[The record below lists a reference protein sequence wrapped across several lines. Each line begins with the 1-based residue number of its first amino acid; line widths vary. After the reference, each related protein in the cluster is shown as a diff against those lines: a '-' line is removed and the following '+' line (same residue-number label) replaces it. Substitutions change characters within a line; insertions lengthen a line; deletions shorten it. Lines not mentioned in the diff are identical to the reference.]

1 MMSSIGLSGHAF
13 IPLLSSF
20 ACAVPGIMATRTIKN
35 PKDRIITI
43 LIAPLMTCSARL
55 PVYSLIIGAF
65 IPNRTIGL
73 FNLQGLVL
81 FGLYISGIFAA
92 VMVAWV
98 LNRLLGKN
106 DYQPLLME
114 LPSYHLP
121 RMRNIAIG
129 LWERARIFL
138 IRVST
143 IIFATSVLLWVL
155 SSYPVP
161 PEGTTGTAI
170 QYSFVGRLGH
180 LIEYLV
186 QPIGFNWQ
194 IAVALIPGMAAR
206 EIAVSALGTVYAL
219 SASGDDL
226 SITLAPL
233 ISSNW
238 SLPTALSL
246 LAWFVFAPQCFATL
260 GVIRRETNS
269 WKMMFF
275 AIIYLFGLA
284 YLASLA
290 TYHISCFLLDQ

>member
-1 MMSSIGLSGHAF
+1 MLPDGILRSLVVDGIIAGIGSIIVFLPQILILFFFILILEESGYLPRAAFMMDKMMSSIGLSGHAF

-98 LNRLLGKN
+98 LNRLLRAKMIISHCSWN
-106 DYQPLLME
+106 CHPTICHECAISLSDY
-114 LPSYHLP
+114 
-121 RMRNIAIG
+121 G
-129 LWERARIFL
+129 ERARIFL

-180 LIEYLV
+180 LIEYIV

-194 IAVALIPGMAAR
+194 IAVALIPGMGGQR
-206 EIAVSALGTVYAL
+206 NRCQCLGHRIC
-219 SASGDDL
+219 S
-226 SITLAPL
+226 
-233 ISSNW
+233 
-238 SLPTALSL
+238 
-246 LAWFVFAPQCFATL
+246 FRK
-260 GVIRRETNS
+260 RR
-269 WKMMFF
+269 
-275 AIIYLFGLA
+275 
-284 YLASLA
+284 
-290 TYHISCFLLDQ
+290 